1 MSQFGM
7 ISLKKFLDS
16 DSVSSKSA
24 DASGSSLTHPS
35 GAEEICPETGQL
47 LFAYQAAL
55 SSMGTCAQKAVPVLG
70 SMLSATLSH
79 ISQSLGQSATPAVVR
94 DVRVHVDEALSLWAN
109 KAQEN
114 QKQNEQTVREL
125 LLVVFEATESSGN
138 RDEKFSREITELSD
152 RLRKVAGLDNL
163 PLIRRSIMEN
173 TSALNKSVAKMAEE
187 GRESIR
193 KLTSE
198 IADYQTRLMA
208 SERRALIDPLTCLAN
223 RRGFEQQLE
232 QRVQGGQPFSLLVA
246 DLNGFKAT
254 NDRYGHIVGDEIL
267 KRFAAELKAQFLSED
282 TVARWGGDE
291 FVGIVA
297 GPAKEGAARAD
308 RVRHWVLG
316 EYELT
321 LDEQT
326 INVVVDAALGTVAWN
341 GSESGLELFARA
353 DKEMYRVKQA
363 SRELVS

>member
-1 MSQFGM
+1 M

-16 DSVSSKSA
+16 EGVGSKPEDVSGSGTDSV
-24 DASGSSLTHPS
+24 
-35 GAEEICPETGQL
+35 L
-47 LFAYQAAL
+47 LSAYQTAL
-55 SSMGTCAQKAVPVLG
+55 LSMGACAQRAVPVLG
-70 SMLSATLSH
+70 SMLGSALGR
-79 ISQSLGQSATPAVVR
+79 ISQALGQNATPEVVR
-94 DVRVHVDEALSLWAN
+94 AVRLHVDEALSHWAD

-114 QKQNEQTVREL
+114 QRQSEQTVREL
-125 LLVVFEATESSGN
+125 LLVVFEATESTGD
-138 RDEKFSREITELSD
+138 RDEKFSREITELSN
-152 RLRKVAGLDNL
+152 RLRKVAGLDSL
-163 PLIRRSIMEN
+163 PLIRRSIIEN
-173 TSALNKSVAKMAEE
+173 TTALNKSVAKMADE
-187 GRESIR
+187 GRESIK

-208 SERRALIDPLTCLAN
+208 SERRALIDPLTGLAN

-267 KRFAAELKAQFLSED
+267 KRFATELKAQFLSED

-297 GPAKEGAARAD
+297 GPAREGAARAD

-321 LDEQT
+321 LDDQA
-326 INVVVDAALGTVAWN
+326 ISVVVDAALGTMAWN
-341 GSESGLELFARA
+341 GAESGLELFARA

-363 SRELVS
+363 SRELV

>member
-1 MSQFGM
+1 M

-16 DSVSSKSA
+16 EGVGSKSA
-24 DASGSSLTHPS
+24 DVPGSAA
-35 GAEEICPETGQL
+35 AEDATSTDSVL
-47 LFAYQAAL
+47 LSAYQAAL
-55 SSMGTCAQKAVPVLG
+55 SSMGACGQKAVPSLG
-70 SMLSATLSH
+70 SMLASALVGISQTLSR
-79 ISQSLGQSATPAVVR
+79 GATADVVR
-94 DVRVHVDEALSLWAN
+94 DARLQVDEALSLWAS

-114 QKQNEQTVREL
+114 QKQSEQTVREL
-125 LLVVFEATESSGN
+125 LLAVFEATESTGN
-138 RDEKFSREITELSD
+138 RDEKFSREISELSD

-173 TSALNKSVAKMAEE
+173 TNALNKSVAKMADE
-187 GRESIR
+187 GRESIK

-208 SERRALIDPLTCLAN
+208 SERRALIDPLTGLAN

-232 QRVQGGQPFSLLVA
+232 QRVQSGQPFSLLVL

-254 NDRYGHIVGDEIL
+254 NDRYGHVAGDEIL
-267 KRFAAELKAQFLSED
+267 KRFATELKAQFLSED

-297 GPAKEGAARAD
+297 GPVREGAARAD

-321 LDEQT
+321 FDDQT
-326 INVVVDAALGTVAWN
+326 INVVVDAALGTVAWD
-341 GSESGLELFARA
+341 GAESGLEVFARA

-363 SRELVS
+363 ARELV

>member
-1 MSQFGM
+1 M

-16 DSVSSKSA
+16 EGVGSKPE
-24 DASGSSLTHPS
+24 DVSGS
-35 GAEEICPETGQL
+35 CPESGQL
-47 LFAYQAAL
+47 LSAYQAAL
-55 SSMGTCAQKAVPVLG
+55 CSMGASGQKAVPLLG
-70 SMLSATLSH
+70 SMLGSALTR
-79 ISQSLGQSATPAVVR
+79 ISQTLDQTATA
-94 DVRVHVDEALSLWAN
+94 DAVRVARLHVDEALSLWAN

-114 QKQNEQTVREL
+114 QKQSEQTVREL
-125 LLVVFEATESSGN
+125 LLVVFEATESTGN
-138 RDEKFSREITELSD
+138 RDEKFSCEITELSD

-173 TSALNKSVAKMAEE
+173 TGALNKSVTKMAEE

-208 SERRALIDPLTCLAN
+208 SERRALIDPLTGLAN

-232 QRVQGGQPFSLLVA
+232 QRVQSRQPFSLLVA

-254 NDRYGHIVGDEIL
+254 NDRHGHIVGDEIL
-267 KRFAAELKAQFLSED
+267 KRFATELKAQFLAED

-297 GPAKEGAARAD
+297 GPAREGAARAD

-321 LDEQT
+321 LDDQT
-326 INVVVDAALGTVAWN
+326 IRVVVDAALGTVAWN

-353 DKEMYRVKQA
+353 DKEMYRVKQTA
-363 SRELVS
+363 RELV

>member
-1 MSQFGM
+1 M

-16 DSVSSKSA
+16 ERVGSKAEDVSGTGTDS
-24 DASGSSLTHPS
+24 G
-35 GAEEICPETGQL
+35 L
-47 LFAYQAAL
+47 LSAYQAAL
-55 SSMGTCAQKAVPVLG
+55 LSMGSCAQRAVPMLG
-70 SMLSATLSH
+70 STLGSALGRV
-79 ISQSLGQSATPAVVR
+79 SQGLGQNATPAVLR
-94 DVRVHVDEALSLWAN
+94 DARLHVDEALTVWAN

-114 QKQNEQTVREL
+114 QKQSEQTVREL
-125 LLVVFEATESSGN
+125 LLVVFEATESTGT

-163 PLIRRSIMEN
+163 PVIRRSIMEN
-173 TSALNKSVAKMAEE
+173 TNALNKTVAKMADE
-187 GRESIR
+187 GRESIK

-198 IADYQTRLMA
+198 IADYQSRLMA
-208 SERRALIDPLTCLAN
+208 SERRAMIDPLTGLAN

-232 QRVQGGQPFSLLVA
+232 QRVQSGQPFSLLVA

-254 NDRYGHIVGDEIL
+254 NDCYGHIVGDEIL
-267 KRFAAELKAQFLSED
+267 KRFATELKAQFLSED

-297 GPAKEGAARAD
+297 GPEKEGAARAD

-321 LDEQT
+321 LDDQMIRVT
-326 INVVVDAALGTVAWN
+326 VDAALGTVAWN
-341 GSESGLELFARA
+341 GTESGLELFARA

-363 SRELVS
+363 ARELV

>member
-1 MSQFGM
+1 M

-16 DSVSSKSA
+16 QGVGSA
-24 DASGSSLTHPS
+24 DVSASS
-35 GAEEICPETGQL
+35 GAEKEEPESGSVL
-47 LFAYQAAL
+47 AAYQAAL
-55 SSMGTCAQKAVPVLG
+55 SSMGASGQRAVPMLG
-70 SMLSATLSH
+70 AMLSTALARIGHALSQTATSD
-79 ISQSLGQSATPAVVR
+79 AVR
-94 DVRVHVDEALSLWAN
+94 DARRHVDEALFLWAD

-114 QKQNEQTVREL
+114 QKQSEQTVREL
-125 LLVVFEATESSGN
+125 LLVVFEATESTGN
-138 RDEKFSREITELSD
+138 RDEKFSREITDLSD
-152 RLRKVAGLDNL
+152 RLRRVAGLDNL

-173 TSALNKSVAKMAEE
+173 TNALNKSVTKMAEE

-198 IADYQTRLMA
+198 IADYQSRLMA

-223 RRGFEQQLE
+223 RRGFEQQLA
-232 QRVQGGQPFSLLVA
+232 QRVQSGQPFSLLVV

-267 KRFAAELKAQFLSED
+267 KRFASELKAQFLSED

-297 GPAKEGAARAD
+297 GPAREGTARAD

-321 LDEQT
+321 LDDQT
-326 INVVVDAALGTVAWN
+326 IRVVVDAALGTVAWN
-341 GSESGLELFARA
+341 GTESGLELFDRG

-363 SRELVS
+363 SRELV

>member
-1 MSQFGM
+1 M

-16 DSVSSKSA
+16 EGDGSKPE
-24 DASGSSLTHPS
+24 DVSGS
-35 GAEEICPETGQL
+35 CPESGHL
-47 LFAYQAAL
+47 ISAYQAAL
-55 SSMGTCAQKAVPVLG
+55 SSMGTCGQKAVPVLG
-70 SMLSATLSH
+70 SMLSSDLSR
-79 ISQSLGQSATPAVVR
+79 ISQTLGQNVTPDVVR
-94 DVRVHVDEALSLWAN
+94 DVRRLVDEALTLWSN
-109 KAQEN
+109 KAQDN
-114 QKQNEQTVREL
+114 QKQSEQTVREL
-125 LLVVFEATESSGN
+125 LLVVFEATESTGN
-138 RDEKFSREITELSD
+138 RDEKFSREITELSN

-163 PLIRRSIMEN
+163 PLIRRSIIEN
-173 TSALNKSVAKMAEE
+173 TSALNKSVAKMADE
-187 GRESIR
+187 GRESIK

-208 SERRALIDPLTCLAN
+208 SERRALIDPLTGLAN

-232 QRVQGGQPFSLLVA
+232 HRVQSGQPFSLLVV

-267 KRFAAELKAQFLSED
+267 KRFATELKAQFLSED

-297 GPAKEGAARAD
+297 GPAREGVARAD

-321 LDEQT
+321 FDDQA

-341 GSESGLELFARA
+341 GSESGLEVFARA
-353 DKEMYRVKQA
+353 DKEMYRVKQTA
-363 SRELVS
+363 RELV

>member
-1 MSQFGM
+1 M

-16 DSVSSKSA
+16 EVVGSKSA
-24 DASGSSLTHPS
+24 RAAGSTGSEGVS
-35 GAEEICPETGQL
+35 GANRGGQGSGNL
-47 LFAYQAAL
+47 LLAYQAAL
-55 SSMGTCAQKAVPVLG
+55 RAMGANGQKAIPALG
-70 SMLSATLSH
+70 SALDSALTR
-79 ISQSLGQSATPAVVR
+79 ISNSLDGVVSPSAVHDARR
-94 DVRVHVDEALSLWAN
+94 DVDAELSLWADM
-109 KAQEN
+109 ALEN
-114 QKQNEQTVREL
+114 QKQNEQTVRDL
-125 LLVVFEATESSGN
+125 LLVVFEATASTGT
-138 RDEKFSREITELSD
+138 RDEKFGREISELTD
-152 RLRKVAGLDNL
+152 RLRTVAGLDSL

-208 SERRALIDPLTCLAN
+208 SERRALIDPLTGLAN

-232 QRVQGGQPFSLLVA
+232 QRVQSGQPFSLLVV

-254 NDRYGHIVGDEIL
+254 NDRYGHVVGDEIL
-267 KRFAAELKAQFLSED
+267 KRFAGELKGQFLSED

-291 FVGIVA
+291 FVGIVT
-297 GPAKEGAARAD
+297 GPRKEGAARAD

-316 EYELT
+316 EYKLT
-321 LDEQT
+321 PDNRAVT
-326 INVVVDAALGTVAWN
+326 VVVDAALGTVAWD
-341 GSESGLELFARA
+341 GVETGLELFARA

-363 SRELVS
+363 AREMV